1 MLSLGGG
8 RAAAHDGG
16 LAFPSAARR
25 FVAARSFKSRNK
37 EALIAHLRPRL
48 LHRHSEL
55 GRKGDGLVAARV
67 AVFRLRASISPE
79 PPLAR
84 TRVA

>member
-8 RAAAHDGG
+8 RAAAR
-16 LAFPSAARR
+16 A
-25 FVAARSFKSRNK
+25 FKSSNNK

-55 GRKGDGLVAARV
+55 GRKGDGFVAARV